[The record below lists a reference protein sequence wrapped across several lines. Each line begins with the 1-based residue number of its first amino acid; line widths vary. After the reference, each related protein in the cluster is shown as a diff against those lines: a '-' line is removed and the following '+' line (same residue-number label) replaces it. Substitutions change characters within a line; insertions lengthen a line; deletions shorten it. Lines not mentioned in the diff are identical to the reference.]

1 MSLVGDWCF
10 VFFKP
15 IRLDWATLETMWLER
30 GQQFGMLDIHEAKY
44 ADQTVV
50 FERIGFLARSEDIGA
65 LPRCTPEQGTLA
77 ALSALQAADLLSD
90 HLRALRVVYSKA
102 R

>member
-1 MSLVGDWCF
+1 
-10 VFFKP
+10 
-15 IRLDWATLETMWLER
+15 MWLER

-65 LPRCTPEQGTLA
+65 LPRCTPEQ
-77 ALSALQAADLLSD
+77 AADLLSD